1 MSDSTDQQGTS
12 PLDSLGVMAMQSVA
26 VDDNLDHLELY
37 TSRGLVTILWHGA
50 ADLEA
55 VVVCVGGAMGG
66 LLGPDQGLYQRLG
79 RALPAAG
86 IGVMRVD
93 YRAPNDLTACVQD
106 TVSAM
111 ELAARHGAHRFVTLG
126 HSFGGAVALQAAM
139 HLDRRSV
146 PGVVTFATQ
155 SAGCENAGL
164 LADRDLLFFHGTN
177 DRILPM
183 QASEVVR
190 ALAGTGELVLLD
202 GADHLLAPA
211 GGVVFDRL
219 MEHLP
224 AVFAAADVA
233 HDEAPAAEADADT
246 DAGAGADGRAQD
258 NSTS

>member
-1 MSDSTDQQGTS
+1 MSESSEQQGMS
-12 PLDSLGVMAMQSVA
+12 PLDSLGVMAMQSVV

-37 TSRGLVTILWHGA
+37 TSRGLMTILWHGA
-50 ADLEA
+50 ADLET

-79 RALPAAG
+79 RALPASG

-93 YRAPNDLTACVQD
+93 YRTPNDLSACVLD
-106 TVSAM
+106 TVGAM
-111 ELAARHGAHRFVTLG
+111 ELAARHGAHRFITLG

-164 LADRDLLFFHGTN
+164 LGDRDLVFFHGTN
-177 DRILPM
+177 DQILPM

-211 GGVVFDRL
+211 GDAVFDRL
-219 MEHLP
+219 LHHLP
-224 AVFAAADVA
+224 AVFAI
-233 HDEAPAAEADADT
+233 AAEAETGGAPGEPDR
-246 DAGAGADGRAQD
+246 AGGTQD